1 MRRWLLAVLLACA
14 AAGAQAQGVRR
25 VGILSPDAQE
35 VARGRFAPLVER
47 LRELGYAE
55 AGTLAIDWRFAAG
68 DYARLPLLAGEL
80 VKAKSEVIVTY
91 GTPATAAARRATAS
105 VPIVAV
111 SLNDAVASGFA
122 RSLERPGGNITGLS
136 TMGSAVYEKR
146 LELLHEA
153 VPGAKRIGLVVMPDR
168 GFFTRELPGIEA
180 AAQRL
185 GCEILL
191 VNASSLRDL
200 REGFAMLATR
210 RADGLIVGDQ
220 EPLIA
225 ASTALAGHALHY
237 KLPAVFPTARGA
249 QEGGLFGYANDN
261 RYRYRGAAEYVD
273 RILKGAKPGELPIE
287 LPLKFDLVVN
297 KKTAA
302 ALGLALPP
310 SLLSRASR
318 TID

>member
-1 MRRWLLAVLLACA
+1 MRRLLLALACA
-14 AAGAQAQGVRR
+14 ASLAHAQGPVHR
-25 VGILSPDAQE
+25 VGILSPDAQDPG
-35 VARGRFAPLVER
+35 RGRFAPFVER

-55 AGTLAIDWRFAAG
+55 GRNLAIDWRFADD

-80 VKAKSEVIVTY
+80 VKAKAEAIVTY

-122 RSLERPGGNITGLS
+122 RSLERPGGNVTGLS

-191 VNASSLRDL
+191 VNATNLRDL

-210 RADGLIVGDQ
+210 RADGLIVGD
-220 EPLIA
+220 EPQLIA
-225 ASTALAGHALHY
+225 ASAALAGHALHY
-237 KLPAVFPTARGA
+237 KLPAVFPTVRGA
-249 QEGGLFGYANDN
+249 QEGGLLAYPNDTRH
-261 RYRYRGAAEYVD
+261 RYRSAADYVD
-273 RILKGAKPGELPIE
+273 KVLKGAKPGELPIE
-287 LPLKFDLVVN
+287 LPLKFDLVIN

-302 ALGLALPP
+302 ALGLTLPP
-310 SLLSRASR
+310 SILARASR
-318 TID
+318 TIE

>member
-1 MRRWLLAVLLACA
+1 MRRLLLALACA
-14 AAGAQAQGVRR
+14 ASLAQAQGPAPR
-25 VGILSPDAQE
+25 VGILSPDAQDA
-35 VARGRFAPLVER
+35 ARARFAPFVER

-55 AGTLAIDWRFAAG
+55 GRNLAIDWRFADD

-80 VKAKSEVIVTY
+80 VKAKAEVIVTY

-153 VPGAKRIGLVVMPDR
+153 VPGAKRIGLVVAPDR

-191 VNASSLRDL
+191 VNATNMRDL

-210 RADGLIVGDQ
+210 RADGLIVGDDPQ
-220 EPLIA
+220 LIA
-225 ASTALAGHALHY
+225 ASAALAGHALHY
-237 KLPAVFPTARGA
+237 KLPAVFPTVRGA
-249 QEGGLFGYANDN
+249 QEGGLLAYPNDT
-261 RYRYRGAAEYVD
+261 RYRYRSAADYVD

-287 LPLKFDLVVN
+287 LPLKFDLVIN

-310 SLLSRASR
+310 SILARASR
-318 TID
+318 TIE